1 MKKILTSLLAIKFKK
16 TKIIYI
22 FIYPLKKYD
31 DMKLNKILCLLFL
44 VIQIHAQINTEKY
57 RGTGNEL
64 GLKFYLDLTA
74 TLEYG
79 NQDKR
84 EAEFQGQLDYL
95 TNSYNLIFAGK
106 GEYNFT
112 EKNEFANYGLLH
124 LRFIKIISNEFK
136 WEVYAQVNYD
146 KVRKVDLRYLFGLG
160 LRAKIY
166 ELDKSNFWIGSS
178 VMYEKEKLDL
188 LPGSIHEIEPNQ
200 VRWSNYLTYKIQL
213 KEDLLISSVLYYQP
227 LIKDFTDSKL
237 LSETAIKID
246 FNNTLAFKV
255 EQIFRYDNNPP
266 DNVKKFD
273 SKSTFGLILT
283 L

>member
-1 MKKILTSLLAIKFKK
+1 
-16 TKIIYI
+16 
-22 FIYPLKKYD
+22 
-31 DMKLNKILCLLFL
+31 MKLNKILCLLFL